1 MAWWEGGRSKGQG
14 ARPPESS
21 PEHPSVSAA
30 SLQDLENVSVCL
42 AVQSRKPHAAQHAD
56 ADPC

>member
-42 AVQSRKPHAAQHAD
+42 SCAV
-56 ADPC
+56 